1 MSYKSNTIKNIID
14 GIYERN
20 YVLPAIQREFVWK
33 TEQIVKLFDSILRG
47 YPIGSFLFWNI
58 NSNNIND
65 YVFYDFIKDYHERDF
80 RHNPKHNVIQNKNII
95 SILDGQ
101 QRLTSLYIGL
111 RGSFSYKEK
120 HKKYNKDASF
130 PKRFLYIN
138 IFHDIENDSID
149 ISNNEILY
157 DLKFMTEEEAN
168 NNNDDKNYWFK
179 ISNILNMEMKD
190 ISKFT
195 IKISRD
201 EEKQNNVLTILSTIH
216 QYFCVDEI
224 INFYEETEQD
234 IEKVLNIFT
243 RINSGGTIL
252 NYSDL
257 LLSTATALW
266 EHHDARDEINNL
278 TDEINRI
285 GIDVNKDFIMKASLV
300 LSDLDI
306 AFKVKN
312 FNKANTQKIENNW
325 KSIKQF
331 LPLTSKLIINSGYK
345 NEFITSHNA
354 LMPIAYYLKKIN
366 ADDDFLTSVKYT
378 KDREIIIKWFAMVL
392 VSKSFGGS
400 SDSILNQYRDII
412 NNSNSNYFPIEEAID
427 KFKNTNRSIYFDDN
441 RINTL
446 IDESYFGDKQTFS
459 LLMLIQNNVPNNID
473 LSIDHIHPQKLF
485 NKKILKN
492 IFSNN
497 EEDIEY
503 YKHNIVNLEILSSNL
518 NSSKGDK
525 PLEDWINT
533 DDCKQYSFLIPSN
546 LKDYSINNIF
556 EFYEERRNLLIKKLN
571 EKLK

>member
-1 MSYKSNTIKNIID
+1 
-14 GIYERN
+14 
-20 YVLPAIQREFVWK
+20 
-33 TEQIVKLFDSILRG
+33 
-47 YPIGSFLFWNI
+47 
-58 NSNNIND
+58 
-65 YVFYDFIKDYHERDF
+65 
-80 RHNPKHNVIQNKNII
+80 
-95 SILDGQ
+95 
-101 QRLTSLYIGL
+101 
-111 RGSFSYKEK
+111 
-120 HKKYNKDASF
+120 
-130 PKRFLYIN
+130 
-138 IFHDIENDSID
+138 
-149 ISNNEILY
+149 
-157 DLKFMTEEEAN
+157 
-168 NNNDDKNYWFK
+168 
-179 ISNILNMEMKD
+179 
-190 ISKFT
+190 
-195 IKISRD
+195 
-201 EEKQNNVLTILSTIH
+201 
-216 QYFCVDEI
+216 
-224 INFYEETEQD
+224 
-234 IEKVLNIFT
+234 
-243 RINSGGTIL
+243 
-252 NYSDL
+252 
-257 LLSTATALW
+257 
-266 EHHDARDEINNL
+266 
-278 TDEINRI
+278 
-285 GIDVNKDFIMKASLV
+285 
-300 LSDLDI
+300 
-306 AFKVKN
+306 
-312 FNKANTQKIENNW
+312 
-325 KSIKQF
+325 
-331 LPLTSKLIINSGYK
+331 
-345 NEFITSHNA
+345 
-354 LMPIAYYLKKIN
+354 
-366 ADDDFLTSVKYT
+366 
-378 KDREIIIKWFAMVL
+378 MVL

>member
-179 ISNILNMEMKD
+179 ISNILNMEIKD
-190 ISKFT
+190 ISKFI

-243 RINSGGTIL
+243 RINSGGTVL

-485 NKKILKN
+485 NKKILKS

-497 EEDIEY
+497 EEDMEY
-503 YKHNIVNLEILSSNL
+503 YKHNIVNLQILSSNL

-533 DDCKQYSFLIPSN
+533 ADCKQYSFLIPSN
-546 LKDYSINNIF
+546 LKDYSINSIF
-556 EFYEERRNLLIKKLN
+556 EFYEERQNLLIKKLN
-571 EKLK
+571 EKLR

>member
-33 TEQIVKLFDSILRG
+33 TEQIIKLFDSILRG

-58 NSNNIND
+58 KSNNIND

-80 RHNPKHNVIQNKNII
+80 RHNPKHNIIQNKNII

-111 RGSFSYKEK
+111 KGSFAYKEK
-120 HKKYNKDASF
+120 HKKFHKNTSF

-138 IFHDIENDSID
+138 IFNDIENNSID

-168 NNNDDKNYWFK
+168 SNDDKNYWFK

-216 QYFCVDEI
+216 KYFCVDEI

-243 RINSGGTIL
+243 RINSGGTVL

-257 LLSTATALW
+257 LLSTATSLW

-285 GIDVNKDFIMKASLV
+285 GIGVNKDFIMKASLV

-325 KSIKQF
+325 KSIKKF
-331 LPLTSKLIINSGYK
+331 LILTSQLIINNGYK
-345 NEFITSHNA
+345 DEFITSCNA

-366 ADDDFLTSVKYT
+366 ADDNFLTSTKYRT
-378 KDREIIIKWFAMVL
+378 NREVILKWFSRVL
-392 VSKSFGGS
+392 ISKSFGGS

-412 NNSNSNYFPIEEAID
+412 NNSNSDNFPIKEAIE

-459 LLMLIQNNVPNNID
+459 LLMLIQDNIPNNID

-485 NKKILKN
+485 NKKILKSL
-492 IFSNN
+492 FKDN
-497 EEDIEY
+497 EDDMEY
-503 YKHNIVNLEILSSNL
+503 YKNNIVNLQILSSNL

-525 PLEDWINT
+525 PLEDWINNT
-533 DDCKQYSFLIPSN
+533 HDCKQYSFLIPSN

-571 EKLK
+571 EKLR

>member
-33 TEQIVKLFDSILRG
+33 TEQIIKLFDSILRG

-58 NSNNIND
+58 KSNNIND

-80 RHNPKHNVIQNKNII
+80 RHNPKHDVIQNKNII

-111 RGSFSYKEK
+111 RGSFAYKEK
-120 HKKYNKDASF
+120 HKKSNKDASF

-138 IFHDIENDSID
+138 IFNDIENNSID

-168 NNNDDKNYWFK
+168 SNDDKNYWFK

-216 QYFCVDEI
+216 KYFCVDEI

-243 RINSGGTIL
+243 RINSGGTVL

-312 FNKANTQKIENNW
+312 FNKENTQKIENNW

-331 LPLTSKLIINSGYK
+331 LPLTSKLIVNSGYK
-345 NEFITSHNA
+345 NEFITSYNA

-392 VSKSFGGS
+392 ISKSFGGA
-400 SDSILNQYRDII
+400 SDSILNQYREII

-459 LLMLIQNNVPNNID
+459 LLMLIQDNVPNNLD

-485 NKKILKN
+485 NKKVLKS
-492 IFSNN
+492 IFANN
-497 EEDIEY
+497 EEDMEY
-503 YKHNIVNLEILSSNL
+503 YKHNIINLQILSSNL

-525 PLEDWINT
+525 PLEDWVNT
-533 DDCKQYSFLIPSN
+533 ADCKQYSFLIPSN

-571 EKLK
+571 EKLR

>member
-14 GIYERN
+14 GIYEKN

-33 TEQIVKLFDSILRG
+33 TEQIIKLFDSILRG

-58 NSNNIND
+58 NSNNINN

-80 RHNPKHNVIQNKNII
+80 RHNPKHDVIPNKNII

-101 QRLTSLYIGL
+101 QRLTSLYIAL
-111 RGSFSYKEK
+111 KGSFSYKEK
-120 HKKYNKDASF
+120 HKKSNKNTSF
-130 PKRFLYIN
+130 PKRYLYIN
-138 IFHDIENDSID
+138 IFNDIDNNGID

-168 NNNDDKNYWFK
+168 NNDDKNYWFK
-179 ISNILNMEMKD
+179 ISNILNMDSASISVFSID
-190 ISKFT
+190 ISDNK
-195 IKISRD
+195 
-201 EEKQNNVLTILSTIH
+201 NNQKLSLKNLNLIH
-216 QYFCVDEI
+216 NYICQKEI

-285 GIDVNKDFIMKASLV
+285 GINVNKDFIMKSSLV

-312 FNKANTQKIENNW
+312 FNKSNTHKIEDNW
-325 KSIKQF
+325 QSIKQF
-331 LPLTSKLIINSGYK
+331 LILTSKLIINSGYK
-345 NEFITSHNA
+345 DEFITSYNA
-354 LMPIAYYLKKIN
+354 LMPIAYYLKKSK
-366 ADDDFLTSVKYT
+366 ADDDFLDSVKYT
-378 KDREIIIKWFAMVL
+378 KNREIIIKWFAMVL
-392 VSKSFGGS
+392 ISKSFGGA

-412 NNSNSNYFPIEEAID
+412 NNSKSQYFPIEEAID

-441 RINTL
+441 RINDL
-446 IDESYFGDKQTFS
+446 LKYSFFEDKQTFS
-459 LLMLIQNNVPNNID
+459 LLMLIQDNVPNNID
-473 LSIDHIHPQKLF
+473 LSIDHLHPQKLF
-485 NKKILKN
+485 NKKILN
-492 IFSNN
+492 DLFSND
-497 EEDIEY
+497 EENMEY
-503 YKHNIVNLEILSSNL
+503 YKHNIINLQILSSNL

-525 PLEDWINT
+525 PLEQWVNT
-533 DDCKQYSFLIPSN
+533 PDCKQYSFSIPHN

-556 EFYEERRNLLIKKLN
+556 EFYNERKKLLIEKLN
-571 EKLK
+571 DKLK

>member
-14 GIYERN
+14 GIYEKN

-33 TEQIVKLFDSILRG
+33 PEQIIKLFDSILRG

-65 YVFYDFIKDYHERDF
+65 YIFYDFIKDYHEKDF
-80 RHNPKHNVIQNKNII
+80 RHNPKHNIENKNIV

-111 RGSFSYKEK
+111 KGSYSYKDK
-120 HKKYNKDASF
+120 YKKNNIKSSF
-130 PKRFLYIN
+130 PQRFLYIN
-138 IFHDIENDSID
+138 IFKNLYDNKDNLENSD
-149 ISNNEILY
+149 EILY
-157 DLKFMTEEEAN
+157 DLRFLKEEEVQ
-168 NNNDDKNYWFK
+168 NNDDKNYWFK
-179 ISNILNMEMKD
+179 VSDILSMEMKD
-190 ISKFT
+190 ITKFI
-195 IKISRD
+195 IKISRE
-201 EEKQNNVLTILSTIH
+201 EEKQNNVLTILNTMYT
-216 QYFCVDEI
+216 YFCINEV
-224 INFYEETEQD
+224 INFYEEKDQD

-243 RINSGGTIL
+243 RINSGGTVL

-266 EHHDARDEINNL
+266 ENHDARDEINNL
-278 TDEINRI
+278 TDEINKI
-285 GIDVNKDFIMKASLV
+285 GINISKDFIMKSSLV

-312 FNKANTQKIENNW
+312 FNKSNTQKIENNW
-325 KSIKQF
+325 KSIKKF
-331 LPLTSKLIINSGYK
+331 LLLTSQLIINNGYK
-345 NEFITSHNA
+345 DEFITSYNA

-366 ADDDFLTSVKYT
+366 ADDSFLTST
-378 KDREIIIKWFAMVL
+378 KHRTNREVILKWFSRVL
-392 VSKSFGGS
+392 ISKSFGGS

-412 NNSNSNYFPIEEAID
+412 NNSNSDNFPIKEAID

-446 IDESYFGDKQTFS
+446 IDESHFGNKQTFS
-459 LLMLIQNNVPNNID
+459 LLMLIQDNIPSNID
-473 LSIDHIHPQKLF
+473 LSIDHIYPQKLF
-485 NKKILKN
+485 NNKVLKN
-492 IFSNN
+492 LFKDN
-497 EEDIEY
+497 EDDMEY
-503 YKHNIVNLEILSSNL
+503 YKHNIVNLQILSSNI

-525 PLEDWINT
+525 PLEDWVNT
-533 DDCKQYSFLIPSN
+533 SDCKQYSFLIPSN

-571 EKLK
+571 EKLR